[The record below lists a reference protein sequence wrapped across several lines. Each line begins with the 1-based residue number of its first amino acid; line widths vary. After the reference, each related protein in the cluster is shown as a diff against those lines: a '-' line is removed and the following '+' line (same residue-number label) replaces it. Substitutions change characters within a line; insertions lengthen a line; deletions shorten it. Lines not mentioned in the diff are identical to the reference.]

1 MIDGPI
7 SSHIVNAALSYR
19 MSQKWIGILGSSF
32 DLGDSGNIGQSL
44 SMVRIGES
52 LLIRVGVNYDE
63 SRDNFGVQLSVEP
76 RFLANSRI
84 ARRTGI
90 DIRPSGAYGFE

>member
-1 MIDGPI
+1 
-7 SSHIVNAALSYR
+7 
-19 MSQKWIGILGSSF
+19 
-32 DLGDSGNIGQSL
+32 
-44 SMVRIGES
+44 MVRIGES